1 MPQTRTMI
9 QVQPSGMV
17 AYFANSAPPEGWLKC
32 NGAAI
37 SRTTFSDLFEAI
49 GTSYGAGNGTTTF
62 NVPDLR
68 GEFIRGWDDGRGAD
82 PSRAF
87 GNAQGHT
94 FGSHSHSGSTD
105 TAGSHSHSVT
115 GTSTPPGGAYANVG
129 GNMGNYTSTNTSS
142 AGSHSHSVSVG
153 ASGGSET
160 RPRNVSLLACIKY

>member
-1 MPQTRTMI
+1 MI

-17 AYFANSAPPEGWLKC
+17 AHFANSAPPEGWLKC

-49 GTSYGAGNGTTTF
+49 GTAYGAGNGSTTF

-82 PSRAF
+82 PSRGF
-87 GNAQGHT
+87 GNAQGHA
-94 FGSHSHSGSTD
+94 FGSHAHS
-105 TAGSHSHSVT
+105 A
-115 GTSTPPGGAYANVG
+115 
-129 GNMGNYTSTNTSS
+129 STNTVGNHVHSQVGVNELQQFTQGGAGWAS
-142 AGSHSHSVSVG
+142 GATANTGGAGSHSHSVSVDAAG
-153 ASGGSET
+153 SSET